1 MQRIFITGICG
12 FVGSNLALY
21 FQSIGNKVYGID
33 NFSRKGSKK
42 NLNLLKK
49 KGIKVF
55 KGDLINFKKNKIFKK
70 NINFDALVHC
80 AALTSVLDGVNNNS
94 SEFLYKNNILSTL
107 ESLKL
112 CHFLKSKFIY
122 ISSSRVYSISE
133 INKLKLQIRDN
144 SFKLTQNSTIGIS
157 LKGISEEFSTKPP
170 LSMYGSSKL
179 VCENIIQEYCLFYRI
194 PFVINRCGLLSGS
207 GQLYKNDQGIISYWI
222 NSWKK
227 EKKLNYIGFNGKGMQ
242 VRDCLHPLDLSKLIK
257 KQINFLEKKKLKSF
271 IFNVSGGISSSF
283 SLKELSIWC
292 EKKIFSKK
300 IGHNKKN
307 RPFDLKWIVLDNT
320 KTKKIFK
327 WKPEFLK
334 YDIFQDINSNDY

>member
-1 MQRIFITGICG
+1 MKRIFITGICG

-21 FQSIGNKVYGID
+21 FQSMGNKVYGID

-42 NLNLLKK
+42 NLNLLKRN
-49 KGIKVF
+49 GIKVF
-55 KGDLINFKKNKIFKK
+55 KGNLINLKKNKIFKEYV
-70 NINFDALVHC
+70 NFDAFIHC
-80 AALTSVLDGVNNNS
+80 AALTSVLDGINNNS

-122 ISSSRVYSISE
+122 ISSSRVYGISE
-133 INKLKLQIRDN
+133 INKLKLKISDN
-144 SFKLTQNSTIGIS
+144 SFKLKKNSKIGIS
-157 LKGISEEFSTKPP
+157 HKGINEEFSTKPP

-179 VCENIIQEYCLFYRI
+179 ACENIVQEYCAFYRI

-227 EKKLNYIGFNGKGMQ
+227 RKKLNYIGFGGKGTQ
-242 VRDCLHPLDLSKLIK
+242 ARDCLHPLDLSKLIK
-257 KQINFLEKKKLKSF
+257 KPINFLERKKLKNI

-283 SLKELSIWC
+283 SLRELSIWC
-292 EKKIFSKK
+292 EKKIFLKK
-300 IGHNKKN
+300 IGYNKKN
-307 RPFDLKWIVLDNT
+307 RPFDLKWIILDST
-320 KTKKIFK
+320 KAKRIFK
-327 WKPEFLK
+327 WKPEFSK
-334 YDIFQDINSNDY
+334 YDIFQDINSNDR